1 MMKYKVK
8 TSDVVVEGIW
18 KRQIRCRGDKGDVKM
33 VGYTKKHMEEIAHFI
48 SLLDVKSIQDATD
61 YWISVL
67 EADNPRF
74 DEERFRKA
82 CWKRD

>member
-1 MMKYKVK
+1 
-8 TSDVVVEGIW
+8 
-18 KRQIRCRGDKGDVKM
+18 M